1 MKIYNKK
8 GLIWG
13 VFCLA
18 LGIWGLVMELFIHP
32 ADFLPET
39 IKGVIIDGILVL
51 IGLTGFLRAFSV
63 RATREDLIEANDERN
78 ELVRL
83 KSGATTNSFMFWLY
97 VLFVILGGVGF
108 YCTEEI
114 GWAFVCVVALLLMTI
129 WFILSMVMVVYYEKR
144 V

>member
-63 RATREDLIEANDERN
+63 RATHEDLIEANDERN

-83 KSGATTNSFMFWLY
+83 KAEQQQ
-97 VLFVILGGVGF
+97 I
-108 YCTEEI
+108 
-114 GWAFVCVVALLLMTI
+114 ALCFGCMCCL
-129 WFILSMVMVVYYEKR
+129 
-144 V
+144 